1 MTDTTKA
8 VDTPDKATPL
18 GPGDAVVHSATSVMG
33 GTFAERQAAAAGKKA
48 TPPKRE
54 QLENSTFATRKAV
67 NDDQAENKSVSSS
80 RSRKK

>member
-1 MTDTTKA
+1 MADTTKP
-8 VDTPDKATPL
+8 VDVPDKAEPL

-33 GTFAERQAAAAGKKA
+33 GSFAERKAAAAGKKG

-54 QLENSTFATRKAV
+54 NLENSTFSTRKAV